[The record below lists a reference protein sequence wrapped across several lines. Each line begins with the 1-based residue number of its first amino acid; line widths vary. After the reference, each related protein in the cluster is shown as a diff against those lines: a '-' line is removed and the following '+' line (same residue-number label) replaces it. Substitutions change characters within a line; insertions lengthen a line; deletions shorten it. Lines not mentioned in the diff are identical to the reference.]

1 MGPAKETA
9 VAKMKGYTLN
19 YNEFIVYDTRQ
30 IKMRYLAKIRFDFK
44 QWNVAKFWT
53 FVVYFEVERYIDY
66 FLFLNKIAQL
76 ERCFLHIYLKEQG
89 GFSDVSFIGI
99 E

>member
-1 MGPAKETA
+1 METVPGSDDLCLPMGPAKETA

-44 QWNVAKFWT
+44 Q
-53 FVVYFEVERYIDY
+53 
-66 FLFLNKIAQL
+66 
-76 ERCFLHIYLKEQG
+76 
-89 GFSDVSFIGI
+89 
-99 E
+99 